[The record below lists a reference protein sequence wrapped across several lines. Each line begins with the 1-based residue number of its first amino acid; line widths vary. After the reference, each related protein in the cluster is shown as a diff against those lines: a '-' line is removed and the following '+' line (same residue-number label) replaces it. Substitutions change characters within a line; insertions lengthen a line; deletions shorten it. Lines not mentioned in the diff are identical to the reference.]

1 MKTKISIA
9 AILVVTVLFL
19 AGCQSSTAASGIPGN
34 TGKAAL
40 LTEGEVRDIALK
52 DAGFT
57 LNTVENL
64 HIEKELD
71 DGITKFDVNFRQGSY
86 EYEYEI
92 DAATGKI
99 IGFDKDL
106 ETVADTPK
114 PDSPAPADPVATD
127 PAPKAVDEAGAKKI
141 ALDHAG
147 FKEADVTRLT
157 VKKDTDDGRAHFD
170 VEFFK
175 GDYEYDYEI
184 DAETGKVVDYDKE
197 KEAVKASS
205 TTSTTKN
212 TTTNTISKSK
222 AQTIALEHAKLKKSQ
237 VTGLR
242 VSLDKDD
249 GRTYYEVDFRKGNV
263 EYDYEIDAVT
273 GKVVEWDK
281 DVDD

>member
-9 AILVVTVLFL
+9 ALLAVAVLFL
-19 AGCQSSTAASGIPGN
+19 AGCQSSNNASG
-34 TGKAAL
+34 TGSAAL

-52 DAGFT
+52 DAGFS
-57 LNTVENL
+57 LNAVENL
-64 HIEKELD
+64 HIEKEID
-71 DGITKFDVNFRQGSY
+71 DGITKYDVNFRQGDY
-86 EYEYEI
+86 EYDYEI
-92 DAATGKI
+92 DAETGKI

-106 ETVADTPK
+106 ETVADAPK
-114 PDSPAPADPVATD
+114 PEEPAPADPTPAEPATT
-127 PAPKAVDEAGAKKI
+127 KAVDEAEAKKI

-157 VKKDTDDGRAHFD
+157 VKKDSDDGRAHYD

-184 DAETGKVVDYDKE
+184 DAETGKIVDYSKE

-205 TTSTTKN
+205 STASTTN
-212 TTTNTISKSK
+212 PATTKTISKSK
-222 AQTIALEHAKLKKSQ
+222 AQSIALDHAKLKKSD

>member
-9 AILVVTVLFL
+9 AVLVVTVLFL
-19 AGCQSSTAASGIPGN
+19 AGCQSSTNASGAGI
-34 TGKAAL
+34 AAP
-40 LTEGEVRDIALK
+40 LTEGEVRDIVLK
-52 DAGFT
+52 DAGLS
-57 LNTVENL
+57 LNAVENL
-64 HIEKELD
+64 HIEKEID
-71 DGITKFDVNFRQGSY
+71 DGITKYDVTFRQGDY
-86 EYEYEI
+86 EYDYEI
-92 DAATGKI
+92 DAETGKI

-106 ETVADTPK
+106 ETVTNT
-114 PDSPAPADPVATD
+114 PAPADPTPTEPAATE
-127 PAPKAVDEAGAKKI
+127 PAAKAVDEAGAKKI

-147 FKEADVTRLT
+147 FKEADVTKLT
-157 VKKDTDDGRAHFD
+157 VKKDTDDGRVHFD

-175 GDYEYDYEI
+175 GNYEYDYEV
-184 DAETGKVVDYDKE
+184 DAETGKIVDYSKE

-205 TTSTTKN
+205 TTSSTKPATTK
-212 TTTNTISKSK
+212 TISKSK
-222 AQTIALEHAKLKKSQ
+222 AQSIALDHAKLKKSD

-249 GRTYYEVDFRKGNV
+249 SRTYYEVDFRKGNV

>member
-9 AILVVTVLFL
+9 TLLVLSVLLL
-19 AGCQSSTAASGIPGN
+19 AGCQSSAAAQLSE
-34 TGKAAL
+34 AEAS
-40 LTEGEVRDIALK
+40 DIALQ
-52 DAGFT
+52 DVAIS
-57 LNTVENL
+57 LNAVSFL
-64 HIEKELD
+64 HVEKEVD
-71 DGITKFDVNFRQGSY
+71 DGITKYDVTFRHDAY

-106 ETVADTPK
+106 EAAADTPK
-114 PDSPAPADPVATD
+114 PETPADPAPTD
-127 PAPKAVDEAGAKKI
+127 PAPAAPEETKAVDEAGAKKI
-141 ALDHAG
+141 ALEHAG
-147 FKEADVTRLT
+147 FKEADVTKLT
-157 VKKDTDDGRAHFD
+157 VKKDSDDGRAHFD

-175 GDYEYDYEI
+175 GDYEYDYEV
-184 DAETGKVVDYDKE
+184 DAETGKIVDYSKE
-197 KEAVKASS
+197 KEAVKTAS
-205 TTSTTKN
+205 TAKPATTTKPASK
-212 TTTNTISKSK
+212 TISKSK
-222 AQTIALEHAKLKKSQ
+222 AQSIALEHAKLKKSQ

>member
-9 AILVVTVLFL
+9 TLLVLSVLFL
-19 AGCQSSTAASGIPGN
+19 AGCQGSTGAD
-34 TGKAAL
+34 KATL
-40 LTEGEVRDIALK
+40 LTEADVRNIALK
-52 DAGFT
+52 DAG
-57 LNTVENL
+57 LTVSDVTVL
-64 HIEKELD
+64 HIEKEAD
-71 DGITKFDVNFRQGSY
+71 DGITKYDVSFRQGEY

-99 IGFDKDL
+99 IGFDKDR
-106 ETVADTPK
+106 ESGAGTPVNDTPAATE
-114 PDSPAPADPVATD
+114 SVATD
-127 PAPKAVDEAGAKKI
+127 PARTEPAPKAVDEAGAKKI

-147 FKEADVTRLT
+147 FKEADVKKLT
-157 VKKDTDDGRAHFD
+157 VKKDTDDGRVHFD

-184 DAETGKVVDYDKE
+184 DAETGKVVDYSKE
-197 KEAVKASS
+197 KEVVKTSS
-205 TTSTTKN
+205 TSATTKPA
-212 TTTNTISKSK
+212 TTKTISKSK
-222 AQTIALEHAKLKKSQ
+222 AQSIALDHAKLKKSE

-249 GRTYYEVDFRKGNV
+249 GRTYYEIDFRKGNV

>member
-9 AILVVTVLFL
+9 TILVLSVLFL
-19 AGCQSSTAASGIPGN
+19 AGCQSSKVASGILGD

-52 DAGFT
+52 DAGFS
-57 LNTVENL
+57 LNAVENL
-64 HIEKELD
+64 HIEKEVD
-71 DGITKFDVNFRQGSY
+71 DGITKFDVNFRQGDY
-86 EYEYEI
+86 EYDYEI
-92 DAATGKI
+92 NAETGKI
-99 IGFDKDL
+99 IGFDKDFEKEDVL
-106 ETVADTPK
+106 
-114 PDSPAPADPVATD
+114 PADPAPTD
-127 PAPKAVDEAGAKKI
+127 ASPKAITEADAKKI

-147 FKEADVTRLT
+147 LKEADVKRLT
-157 VKKDTDDGRAHFD
+157 VKKDTDDGRTHFD

-184 DAETGKVVDYDKE
+184 DAETGKIVDYSKE
-197 KEAVKASS
+197 KEAVKASA
-205 TTSTTKN
+205 TTATTKPA
-212 TTTNTISKSK
+212 TTNIISKSK
-222 AQTIALEHAKLKKSQ
+222 AQSIALEHAKLKKSQ

-273 GKVVEWDK
+273 GKVIEWDK
-281 DVDD
+281 DIDD